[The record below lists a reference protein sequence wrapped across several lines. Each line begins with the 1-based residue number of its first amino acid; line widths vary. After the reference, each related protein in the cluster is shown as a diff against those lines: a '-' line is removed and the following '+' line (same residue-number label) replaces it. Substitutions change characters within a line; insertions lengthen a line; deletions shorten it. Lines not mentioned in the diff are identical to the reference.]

1 MRYKHRKKL
10 QGGVND
16 TYLQSEERKIY
27 LKERERERERVTGRH
42 TVRKAIEVIE
52 KCRQNEVVCM

>member
-27 LKERERERERVTGRH
+27 LKERERERELQVDTLL
-42 TVRKAIEVIE
+42 E
-52 KCRQNEVVCM
+52 KRLK

>member
-27 LKERERERERVTGRH
+27 LKERERERELQVNTLL
-42 TVRKAIEVIE
+42 E
-52 KCRQNEVVCM
+52 KRLK

>member
-27 LKERERERERVTGRH
+27 LKERERELQVDTLL
-42 TVRKAIEVIE
+42 E
-52 KCRQNEVVCM
+52 KRLK

>member
-27 LKERERERERVTGRH
+27 LKERERERERELQVDTLL
-42 TVRKAIEVIE
+42 E
-52 KCRQNEVVCM
+52 KRLK